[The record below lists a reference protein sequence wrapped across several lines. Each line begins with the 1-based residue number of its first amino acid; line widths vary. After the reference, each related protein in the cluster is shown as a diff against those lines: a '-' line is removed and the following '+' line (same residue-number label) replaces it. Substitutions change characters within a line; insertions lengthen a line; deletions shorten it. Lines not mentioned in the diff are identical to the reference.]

1 MGVNIVKLSVVLEA
15 IERIFDGCDIWVN
28 IKTNEIVEIFRDDG
42 ENHEEEYAAIEEN
55 GGDYLT
61 IPSQY
66 ELNGYRR
73 MVNFINGLDN
83 PIHQDK
89 LYKAISS
96 KGAFR
101 RFKDQIFHLGIRNS
115 WFDFE
120 RNENI
125 KLAKE
130 VLERNG
136 VEYINDVE

>member
-1 MGVNIVKLSVVLEA
+1 
-15 IERIFDGCDIWVN
+15 
-28 IKTNEIVEIFRDDG
+28 
-42 ENHEEEYAAIEEN
+42 
-55 GGDYLT
+55 
-61 IPSQY
+61 
-66 ELNGYRR
+66 

-83 PIHQDK
+83 PVHQDK